1 MLFDKIFYIN
11 LESRPDRNE
20 HMIKLINK
28 LNLHSITERVNAV
41 DGSKLQDSEIEKYIT
56 RYGRQRIKDKNK
68 RYGVDLT
75 LGAIGCALS
84 HRSVWNNIV
93 DNNYNNTLI
102 LEDDV
107 DIPDDFI
114 EKYNKITP
122 DIPHDYDIIF
132 LGYHPTSDKYLYRD
146 KQHKLLKTEK
156 VFGLYGYIVSLNG
169 ARKLL
174 EMFPID
180 VQIDSVIGDYMDKL
194 NVYLVE
200 PTEQLINSVQSEY
213 NTKFGTNIQIE
224 SFDESFETFIWHY
237 FNLTNLFILL
247 VIIFATMIFLLLK

>member
-1 MLFDKIFYIN
+1 MLFDKVFYIN
-11 LESRPDRNE
+11 LETRPDRNE

-28 LNLHSITERVNAV
+28 LNLQDITERINAV
-41 DGSKLQDSEIEKYIT
+41 NGSKLSDPDISQYVTS
-56 RYGRQRIKDKNK
+56 YGMKRIKDKDK
-68 RYGVDLT
+68 KYGVDLT
-75 LGAIGCALS
+75 MGAVGCALS
-84 HRSVWNNIV
+84 HRGVWNNII
-93 DNNYNNTLI
+93 DNNYKNTLI

-107 DIPDDFI
+107 DIPDDFVD
-114 EKYNKITP
+114 KYNKLSR
-122 DIPHDYDIIF
+122 DIPQDYDIVF

-146 KQHKLLKTEK
+146 KQHKLLRTEK
-156 VFGLYGYIVSLNG
+156 VFGLYGYVVSLNG

-200 PTEQLINSVQSEY
+200 PNEQLINSVQSEY

-224 SFDESFETFIWHY
+224 PFDESFESFIWHY

-247 VIIFATMIFLLLK
+247 VIIFATMIFLLIK